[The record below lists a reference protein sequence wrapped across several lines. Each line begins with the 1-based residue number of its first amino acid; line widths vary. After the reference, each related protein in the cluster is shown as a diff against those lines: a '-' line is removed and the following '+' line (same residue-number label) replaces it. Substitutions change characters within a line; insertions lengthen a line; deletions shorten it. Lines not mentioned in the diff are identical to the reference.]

1 MSSFLAVFQRELR
14 AYFVSPLAWAV
25 LTFFLFVQGL
35 SFTMIVSYLADPRAA
50 GDVTPFLFFFSSFF
64 FWITLIFV
72 TPMVTM
78 RLVSEERRSG
88 TLEILL
94 TSPLSEAQ
102 MVLAKFF
109 AAFVFWC
116 FLWLPTLLYPLI
128 VERYGDV
135 DWGPIGSG
143 YVGVL
148 GLGAMFI
155 AVGLFGSSFT
165 KNQIVAAVAT
175 FALVMVFFIVPW
187 FDTLVTSEALKQV
200 FGYTNLLDHMDEF
213 SKGIV
218 DSRRL
223 VYYLT
228 TTALFL
234 FLTVRAVEAKKWR

>member
-1 MSSFLAVFQRELR
+1 MSSFLALLQRELR

-25 LTFFLFVQGL
+25 STFFLFVQGL
-35 SFTMIVSYLADPRAA
+35 SFLMIVSFLSDPRAA
-50 GDVTPFLFFFSSFF
+50 GEVTPFVILFTSFF

-72 TPMVTM
+72 TPMITM

-94 TSPLSEAQ
+94 TSPLSETQ
-102 MVLAKFF
+102 MVLAKFC
-109 AAFVFWC
+109 AAMIFWC
-116 FLWLPTLLYPLI
+116 FLWLPTVLYPLI
-128 VERYGDV
+128 IERYSDV
-135 DWGPIGSG
+135 DWGPVSSG
-143 YVGVL
+143 YLGVL
-148 GLGAMFI
+148 GLGSMFL
-155 AVGLFGSSFT
+155 AVGLFGSSFA
-165 KNQIVAAVAT
+165 KNQIVAAAAT
-175 FALVMVFFIVPW
+175 FAMMMVFFLVPW
-187 FDTLVTSEALKQV
+187 FGSLATGETLQLV
-200 FGYTNLLDHMDEF
+200 FGYADLLSHMEDF

>member
-1 MSSFLAVFQRELR
+1 MSSFLAILQRELR

-35 SFTMIVSYLADPRAA
+35 SFVMIVSFLSDPRAT
-50 GDVTPFLFFFSSFF
+50 GDVTPFLYFFSSFF

-72 TPMVTM
+72 VPMITM

-94 TSPLSEAQ
+94 TSPLSETQ
-102 MVLAKFF
+102 MVLAKF
-109 AAFVFWC
+109 AAALVFWC
-116 FLWLPTLLYPLI
+116 FLWLPTVLYPFI
-128 VERYGDV
+128 IERYSDV
-135 DWGPIGSG
+135 DWGPIASG
-143 YVGVL
+143 YLGVF
-148 GLGAMFI
+148 GLGAMFL
-155 AVGLFGSSFT
+155 AVGLFGSSFS
-165 KNQIVAAVAT
+165 KNQIVAAAGT
-175 FALVMVFFIVPW
+175 FALVMIFFIVPW
-187 FDTLVTSEALKQV
+187 FGSLVEGETLKQV
-200 FGYTNLLDHMDEF
+200 FGYTDLLQHMEDF